1 MLRKNRST
9 CSPGLQDPMPAAG
22 FPAGLSHLKDVSLMS
37 YIVIHIFAFGDFVLS
52 LKQKQ
57 PFVVKLGM
65 VHYWALRE
73 MTNIWSSDGLERA
86 QAWYEASLAFV
97 NLGPRHVQF
106 VGRFQ
111 RCAGAWCAIWRPGDG
126 CSAILRNRW
135 NTLKQ
140 GTQPNT
146 FNTA

>member
-1 MLRKNRST
+1 LEAQHSPSSLRQINLTATPFSLVVQMLRKNRST

-65 VHYWALRE
+65 VHY
-73 MTNIWSSDGLERA
+73 
-86 QAWYEASLAFV
+86 
-97 NLGPRHVQF
+97 
-106 VGRFQ
+106 
-111 RCAGAWCAIWRPGDG
+111 
-126 CSAILRNRW
+126 
-135 NTLKQ
+135 
-140 GTQPNT
+140 
-146 FNTA
+146 